1 MDCQEQAKG
10 RKDQK
15 LVHGSTPS
23 IQRSNVAT
31 IFATVNVTK
40 VTGSSISG
48 NGSQCS
54 KMCWPSRIAVAGLA
68 NSLAQV
74 GPSGDLPPSP
84 DTPEV
89 AGTEEPQTERA
100 VSPEN
105 GLLGVLFLAV
115 QRLA

>member
-1 MDCQEQAKG
+1 VDCQEQAKG

-68 NSLAQV
+68 KWLAQV

-84 DTPEV
+84 STPK
-89 AGTEEPQTERA
+89 
-100 VSPEN
+100 SPGQKSLKQSELQAPRMDCS
-105 GLLGVLFLAV
+105 GFFFMAV
-115 QRLA
+115 QR